1 MKAIV
6 ISFAIILASVSA
18 LPNLQVEKA
27 IRSGQERLVTDQI
40 VSVIEDISQA
50 IIDAGLDP
58 LIIENN
64 EIDYALPVP
73 SIFNVRGFLRGLLF
87 QGASNIVIDRMN
99 LNILTMRLTWNIRLP
114 QILLNVVDSG
124 VHANYFGKD
133 FEASYSGRLA
143 INRIVSTGDVRVSV
157 GIISGISV
165 RSIALTV
172 DLQGIE
178 SQLNLKI
185 QGVDLSDYVNTYLG
199 QTMPNTLKE
208 FSGDIND
215 LVTIVA
221 KEVIETIL

>member
-99 LNILTMRLTWNIRLP
+99 LNILTMRL
-114 QILLNVVDSG
+114 
-124 VHANYFGKD
+124 
-133 FEASYSGRLA
+133 A